1 PLSVLGAIIMLS
13 AIGETLNIMT
23 LGGLALAVGILVD
36 DATVTIENINYHLE
50 QGKPVERSILDGA
63 NQIVTPAFV
72 SLLCICIVF
81 VPMFFLIGVARFLF
95 VPMAM
100 AVIFAMVSS
109 FILSRT
115 LVPTMAN
122 YLLKPHRD
130 HLPHGH
136 HAHRNDGSRR
146 YGTRNPLL
154 IFQRAFER
162 R

>member
-1 PLSVLGAIIMLS
+1 MILLFLGSWRSTVIIAVSIPLSVLGAIIMLS

-81 VPMFFLIGVARFLF
+81 VPMFFLQGVARFLF
-95 VPMAM
+95 VPMAE
-100 AVIFAMVSS
+100 AVMFALVCS
-109 FILSRT
+109 FLLSRT

-122 YLLKPHRD
+122 FLLKQHTM
-130 HLPHGH
+130 HEHGQKP
-136 HAHRNDGSRR
+136 RS
-146 YGTRNPLL
+146 RNPL
-154 IFQRAFER
+154 
-162 R
+162 